1 MSYVVSWEWK
11 SIPGRANGVSKGS
24 EMEKCKLCVVHNKEP
39 KVTVTN
45 YVPRAITETPEPSK
59 TIIAKKQKVSVKE
72 HKM

>member
-45 YVPRAITETPEPSK
+45 Y
-59 TIIAKKQKVSVKE
+59 AKGQRKSWLALTS
-72 HKM
+72 